1 MHTLEVCHP
10 YVAGVIGS
18 MLLVGKAF
26 SISEVEKFFT
36 VGYQTTRNSQVHFSL
51 GYDDIYPVA
60 FLLCVITV
68 IRFLYTSVVLK
79 PISQKLKM
87 SVGLTAKFIESGW
100 FSMYYLV
107 VTTWGYFLFR
117 DDIWWYN
124 DRYFWD
130 GYPYPIDLDMKTF
143 YFVSLAFWLQ
153 SLLSFSFEPPR
164 KDGKSLLFHHL
175 LTIYMIIASYLTGL
189 VRYGAA
195 ILMLHNFADIL
206 FYHSKIF
213 NYTKMEKLATIGW
226 ISFVCVWFY
235 TRHIVFGYMIYSM
248 WTAHQYIPA
257 VWDTEKGIYFSE
269 IAVNFYLAS
278 VTSLQLLNIFW
289 FTMIL
294 KVLVKVI
301 TGKGEMKDS
310 ESEFSDDEVERLK
323 SSHQKEI
330 KHNNNN
336 VKNKLI

>member
-1 MHTLEVCHP
+1 MRSLEVYHP
-10 YVAGVIGS
+10 YVAGVIVS
-18 MLLVGKAF
+18 ALLVGKA
-26 SISEVEKFFT
+26 IEIPGVDKFFT
-36 VGYQTTRNSQVHFSL
+36 IGYQTTRNNQVHYSR

-60 FLLCVITV
+60 GILCVITI
-68 IRFLYTSVVLK
+68 IRFLYTTVVLK
-79 PISQKLKM
+79 PIAHKLKM

-100 FSMYYLV
+100 FSLYHLV
-107 VTTWGYFLFR
+107 VTVWGYFLFR

-130 GYPYPIDLDMKTF
+130 GYPYPIDFDMKTF

-175 LTIYMIIASYLTGL
+175 LTIYMIMASYLTGL

-195 ILMLHNFADIL
+195 ILMLHGCADIL
-206 FYHSKIF
+206 FYHSKVF
-213 NYTKMEKLATIGW
+213 NYTKLEKLASFGW
-226 ISFVCVWFY
+226 VSFVFVWFY
-235 TRHIVFGYMIYSM
+235 TRHVVFGYLIYSM
-248 WTAHQYIPA
+248 WTAHQYIPP

-269 IAVNFYLAS
+269 FAVNFYIAS
-278 VTSLQLLNIFW
+278 VMSLQLLNIFW

-301 TGKGEMKDS
+301 MGTGEMKDS
-310 ESEFSDDEVERLK
+310 ESEYSDDEVERLK
-323 SSHQKEI
+323 LGKKAN
-330 KHNNNN
+330 KHA
-336 VKNKLI
+336 